1 MFEIIIG
8 ALLFVG
14 LFLVARK
21 LFSKKE
27 RVVVAGPNSALDNW
41 VAEQLGQLLATRL
54 AEEPR
59 DITATIGGSPDTDV
73 VTKIESA
80 VQRVEL
86 VYERAMDAPG
96 SADLRLEVRFE
107 NGELDRVIKRIA
119 WSMLPGDVSSEF
131 AEGGASQLYR
141 EWQFS
146 WQRR

>member
-1 MFEIIIG
+1 MLEIFAG
-8 ALLFVG
+8 ALLFIG

-21 LFSKKE
+21 LFSKKQ
-27 RVVVAGPNSALDNW
+27 RVVAAGPNAAQNAW
-41 VAEQLGQLLATRL
+41 VAEQLGQLLALRL
-54 AEEPR
+54 SEEPR
-59 DITATIGGSPDTDV
+59 EISATIGGSPDTDI

-96 SADLRLEVRFE
+96 SADVRLEVRFE

-119 WSMLPGDVSSEF
+119 WTNLPGDVAKEF
-131 AEGGASQLYR
+131 ADGGASQLYR

-146 WQRR
+146 WQQR